1 MNRKLGATGGVS
13 GGRRSV
19 VVVGDRSVLRPG
31 PDSDDGAGN
40 QLPTTLSTRLWKTL
54 GIPGLTCPQGATYRG
69 SVGVEPAVSCCAP
82 CETTLWVLQCLRGA
96 APGTDPI
103 SGFVDK
109 FVISSN
115 RSHSS
120 EQADVPAEQPSPAQE
135 ARLPSSYAYPCGSRD
150 HRRPPWQGSSAPRG
164 LSDLSDGDHLV
175 LPASN
180 RLRRSDDFR
189 RAVRSGRRAA
199 RRAVVLHV
207 LAEAGQPGPPR
218 VGFVVNKAVGNAVL
232 RNRVHRRLRA
242 VLATRLPDLP
252 AGSLTVVRALP
263 SSATS
268 SYDELVADVDGAL
281 RRLVGRPG

>member
-1 MNRKLGATGGVS
+1 
-13 GGRRSV
+13 
-19 VVVGDRSVLRPG
+19 
-31 PDSDDGAGN
+31 
-40 QLPTTLSTRLWKTL
+40 
-54 GIPGLTCPQGATYRG
+54 
-69 SVGVEPAVSCCAP
+69 
-82 CETTLWVLQCLRGA
+82 
-96 APGTDPI
+96 
-103 SGFVDK
+103 
-109 FVISSN
+109 
-115 RSHSS
+115 
-120 EQADVPAEQPSPAQE
+120 
-135 ARLPSSYAYPCGSRD
+135 
-150 HRRPPWQGSSAPRG
+150 
-164 LSDLSDGDHLV
+164 V

-268 SYDELVADVDGAL
+268 SYDELAADVDGAL
-281 RRLVGRPG
+281 RRLSKS

>member
-1 MNRKLGATGGVS
+1 M
-13 GGRRSV
+13 
-19 VVVGDRSVLRPG
+19 DRSVLSRPFRAALPAG
-31 PDSDDGAGN
+31 PSSGS
-40 QLPTTLSTRLWKTL
+40 PTACRTSTR
-54 GIPGLTCPQGATYRG
+54 A
-69 SVGVEPAVSCCAP
+69 
-82 CETTLWVLQCLRGA
+82 
-96 APGTDPI
+96 DPI

-135 ARLPSSYAYPCGSRD
+135 ARLPSSDAHPCGSRD
-150 HRRPPWQGSSAPRG
+150 HRRPSWQGSSAPRG
-164 LSDLSDGDHLV
+164 LSDPSDGDHLV

-180 RLRRSDDFR
+180 RLVRSDDFR

-207 LAEAGQPGPPR
+207 LSEAGHTGPPR

-242 VLATRLPDLP
+242 VLAARIADLPD
-252 AGSLTVVRALP
+252 GSLTVVRALP
-263 SSATS
+263 SSAAA
-268 SYDELVADVDGAL
+268 SYDELVADVDGAF
-281 RRLVGRPG
+281 RRLSKS